1 MDACAN
7 QHTIKHETVNGNEF
21 ISFDKQLYEEQ
32 QGESTYASIFEYF
45 HILYWFL
52 MMKGPLAKEHRS

>member
-45 HILYWFL
+45 HILY
-52 MMKGPLAKEHRS
+52 